1 MVPILILL
9 NLLQRYIS
17 ISIKFIQIDLYL
29 TILTIAMCLL
39 DFSESI
45 QYIYI
50 FRNSNKCLSEHI
62 AQFISN
68 NWSDKFFNLKWIKR
82 KA

>member
-17 ISIKFIQIDLYL
+17 NSIKFIQIDLYL

-39 DFSESI
+39 DFSEFI
-45 QYIYI
+45 QYTVFI
-50 FRNSNKCLSEHI
+50 FSGIQMNAYQKILPN
-62 AQFISN
+62 
-68 NWSDKFFNLKWIKR
+68 
-82 KA
+82 